1 MQADG
6 SQCEDLYLSHINS
19 DLSVTYKIALYTIS
33 STEMRI
39 IMAQNMP
46 KRKIKDSVFTNLF
59 QEKKYLLQLYKALH
73 PEDNNAT
80 EDDIKDVTI
89 KHILV
94 DADYNDLGFSVGGRL
109 VILVESQSTW
119 TLNIIIRALMYLIQ
133 TYHDFFK
140 RTKQNLYG
148 YRKVNM
154 PKPELYVIFTGE
166 KPKNPPDTI
175 SLSKDF
181 FEGEKIAV
189 DVEVKVLYQENENT
203 IIGQYIIFCKVYNE
217 QRRIYGQTKKAVSET
232 IRICKNRN
240 VLKEYLENKEQEVVD
255 IMMTLFDDKQILEA
269 YAKDID
275 ENVTYR
281 EAKKTAERMIKDGEM
296 SLEKI
301 AHYVPTLS
309 MDELKKIEAEIMQL
323 A

>member
-1 MQADG
+1 
-6 SQCEDLYLSHINS
+6 
-19 DLSVTYKIALYTIS
+19 
-33 STEMRI
+33 
-39 IMAQNMP
+39 MAQNTP

-59 QEKKYLLQLYKALH
+59 QDKKYLLRLYKALH
-73 PEDNNAT
+73 PEDGNAT
-80 EDDIKDVTI
+80 EEDIKDVTI

-94 DADYNDLGFSVGGRL
+94 DADYNDLGVSVGGRL

-140 RTKQNLYG
+140 RTKQNLYSSK
-148 YRKVNM
+148 KVDM

-166 KPKNPPDTI
+166 KPKDPPDTI

-181 FEGEKIAV
+181 FDGEKIAV
-189 DVEVKVLYQENENT
+189 DAEVKVLYQEDEGN

-217 QRRIYGQTKKAVSET
+217 QRRKYGQAKKAVTET
-232 IRICKNRN
+232 IRICKSRN
-240 VLKEYLENKEQEVVD
+240 VLKEYLESKEQEVVD
-255 IMMTLFDDKQILEA
+255 IMMTLFDDEQVLEA

-275 ENVTYR
+275 DNATIR
-281 EAKKTAERMIKDGEM
+281 EAKNTATRMIMNKEP
-296 SLEKI
+296 LEKV
-301 AHYVPTLS
+301 ACYVPTLS
-309 MDELKKIEAEIMQL
+309 MDELKKLESEVMQL

>member
-1 MQADG
+1 
-6 SQCEDLYLSHINS
+6 
-19 DLSVTYKIALYTIS
+19 
-33 STEMRI
+33 
-39 IMAQNMP
+39 MAQSTP

-59 QEKKYLLQLYKALH
+59 QDKKYLLRLYKALH
-73 PEDNNAT
+73 PEDSDVT
-80 EDDIKDVTI
+80 EDDIKDITI

-94 DADYNDLGFSVGGRL
+94 DADYNDLGFSVGERL

-148 YRKVNM
+148 SKKVNM

-181 FEGEKIAV
+181 FNGENIAL
-189 DVEVKVLYQENENT
+189 DAEIKVLYQEDENS

-217 QRRIYGQTKKAVSET
+217 QRKKYGQTKKAVTET
-232 IRICKNRN
+232 IRICKDRN

-255 IMMTLFDDKQILEA
+255 IMMTLFDDEQVLEA

-275 ENVTYR
+275 DNATHR
-281 EAKKTAERMIKDGEM
+281 EARETAKRMIKKGKM
-296 SLEKI
+296 TLEEI
-301 AHYVPTLS
+301 ADYVPSLPF
-309 MDELKKIEAEIMQL
+309 DELRELETEVMHLI
-323 A
+323 

>member
-1 MQADG
+1 
-6 SQCEDLYLSHINS
+6 
-19 DLSVTYKIALYTIS
+19 
-33 STEMRI
+33 
-39 IMAQNMP
+39 MAQNTP

-59 QEKKYLLQLYKALH
+59 QDKKYLLRLYKALH
-73 PEDNNAT
+73 PEDNNVT
-80 EDDIKDVTI
+80 EEDIKDVTI

-94 DADYNDLGFSVGGRL
+94 DADYNDLGFSIGGRL

-148 YRKVNM
+148 SKKVNM

-166 KPKNPPDTI
+166 KPKNPPDII

-181 FEGEKIAV
+181 FKGEKIAV
-189 DVEVKVLYQENENT
+189 DAEVKVLYQEDESN

-217 QRRIYGQTKKAVSET
+217 QRKKHGQTKEAVTET
-232 IRICKNRN
+232 IRICKDRN
-240 VLKEYLENKEQEVVD
+240 VLKEYLESKEQEVVD
-255 IMMTLFDDKQILEA
+255 IMMTLFDDEQVLEV

-275 ENVTYR
+275 DNATHR
-281 EAKKTAERMIKDGEM
+281 EAIENARIMLKNGRITVEEIPSFFPKL
-296 SLEKI
+296 SLED
-301 AHYVPTLS
+301 A
-309 MDELKKIEAEIMQL
+309 KKLEAEVMQL
-323 A
+323 V